1 MRHPDY
7 EQSVLLVEILHAEIG
22 DRRCSEVAVIFPNR
36 LPEVLSDFRL
46 CHFELL
52 LTFDL
57 YQKISA
63 GEEGEMMASNS

>member
-1 MRHPDY
+1 MRHSDY
-7 EQSVLLVEILHAEIG
+7 EQPVLLVEILHAEIG

-63 GEEGEMMASNS
+63 GGGEKMASNS